1 VNTFAFSKKGEKLA
15 GDDGGHSGSHIE
27 EAVGS
32 N

>member
-1 VNTFAFSKKGEKLA
+1 VNTFALSKRGNKVE